1 MDVAIALGG
10 GAASGGTLPI
20 VTGFSW
26 LLWIEDSAGG
36 GGKARRRKR
45 GHALKKEKSGHRMR
59 RLAQWRTVRRGS
71 QLQPLRSV
79 EIKFSGAARRRI
91 SGCRCRRAFAS
102 APSPS

>member
-1 MDVAIALGG
+1 MVSSPYSDLLSMETEAGKEGSSLFMDVAIALGG

-45 GHALKKEKSGHRMR
+45 GHALRKE
-59 RLAQWRTVRRGS
+59 
-71 QLQPLRSV
+71 
-79 EIKFSGAARRRI
+79 
-91 SGCRCRRAFAS
+91 
-102 APSPS
+102 